1 MHLILSLVDV
11 RRPRRCTVIDVGAK
25 QALLQ
30 GLGALLPILSV
41 GVVWATLR
49 QCQRHNRAEAS
60 HFLCGATLP
69 QANCSPFAS
78 PSHANS
84 VPGDTITFTVSVMEA
99 PDPSP
104 QSQPKPSTPEPV
116 AEPVAEPAP
125 GVLPSRPIP
134 IAPAPTLPGEVS
146 PSASRARAIQFVT
159 TLADRRS
166 MAEWMTAEV
175 SRCGS
180 EKHIASKVVREF
192 PHLFPG
198 NAKANLMRA
207 TRIWRQRAQLLRDAS
222 VPTPLKVSTRVQ
234 KHSLPGRGRKRAPWS
249 DKLQTDLLHEFNR
262 LKSAGFVFTPRSVR
276 SAAVALVCSEDRE
289 GYGKDMKDP
298 RSHRPLM
305 ECLTARWVRAFA
317 DRWQVTLDDRP
328 VGTNVPI
335 YKQRQLELDEKLI
348 AYHLGCMARQL
359 REEKLREDDVGVLA
373 PIHFLLSTKTGNTLG
388 FGEKKQPEFAEI
400 IEGARP
406 MTMLVRVS
414 GGKDAKVG
422 APVMI
427 FQDAERT
434 YPIPGVADDVPD
446 VCYRTSPTGWVDT
459 AVLASCFGEGSGI
472 SSLPDGRKRVIFME
486 PSTWLPFAKELAKPL
501 DGSNTELRFFPRN
514 GGGLMQPVDTGI
526 REKIKELW
534 RDGWQQMKTRM
545 IDLGVWNGEGRDTS
559 GKMFNAGP
567 RFFLKLAAAA
577 IKAVNEAR
585 DEEGV
590 SLTRK
595 AMIRTGMSLNV
606 NGKWELEQ
614 LHPELK
620 AIAIKHK
627 IQFDGEIVTV
637 EEKPRPLVAQRQAE
651 KQQTTQQRQA
661 QQQATQKLA
670 VGRRDVL
677 HQAPQEQTVQHQPTK
692 QKDAHQQGAHPKTG
706 QQQATQKHVTQQQ
719 ATEQIIDQAV
729 LRATQEIAREES
741 QAEVS

>member
-1 MHLILSLVDV
+1 MEVSE
-11 RRPRRCTVIDVGAK
+11 PST
-25 QALLQ
+25 Q
-30 GLGALLPILSV
+30 
-41 GVVWATLR
+41 
-49 QCQRHNRAEAS
+49 
-60 HFLCGATLP
+60 
-69 QANCSPFAS
+69 SP
-78 PSHANS
+78 
-84 VPGDTITFTVSVMEA
+84 
-99 PDPSP
+99 
-104 QSQPKPSTPEPV
+104 PKPHTPEPV
-116 AEPVAEPAP
+116 AEPVAVAASARRIPIP
-125 GVLPSRPIP
+125 IPIP
-134 IAPAPTLPGEVS
+134 IAPAPTPPTDGDFS

-192 PHLFPG
+192 PNLFPG

-207 TRIWRQRAQLLRDAS
+207 TRIWRQRAQLLRDSSA
-222 VPTPLKVSTRVQ
+222 PAPLKVATRVQ

-276 SAAVALVCSEDRE
+276 SAAVALVCSDDRK
-289 GYGKDMKDP
+289 GYCKDMRDP
-298 RSHRPLM
+298 RSDRPLI

-328 VGTNVPI
+328 VGTNVPL

-348 AYHLGCMARQL
+348 AYHLGCMARHF
-359 REEKLREDDVGVLA
+359 RDRKLREDDVGVLA

-388 FGEKKQPEFAEI
+388 FGEEKQPEFIEMM
-400 IEGARP
+400 EGARP

-414 GGKDAKVG
+414 GGTDAKME
-422 APVMI
+422 APFMI
-427 FQDAERT
+427 FQDPGRT

-459 AVLASCFGEGSGI
+459 TVLESCFGEGSGF
-472 SSLPDGRKRVIFME
+472 SPLPDGRKRVIFME
-486 PSTWLPFAKELAKPL
+486 PSTWVPFAKELAKPL
-501 DGSNTELRFFPRN
+501 GGSNTEVRFFPRN
-514 GGGLMQPVDTGI
+514 GGGLTQPVEMGI
-526 REKIKELW
+526 RKKIKELW

-545 IDLGVWNGEGRDTS
+545 IDLGVWSGEGRDAS

-585 DEEGV
+585 DEEGI

-595 AMIRTGMSLNV
+595 AMIRTGMSLNA

-620 AIAIKHK
+620 AIAIKHRL
-627 IQFDGEIVTV
+627 QFDGEVVTV
-637 EEKPRPLVAQRQAE
+637 EEKPQPLVTQPQAG
-651 KQQTTQQRQA
+651 KQQTAKRRLEQQEV
-661 QQQATQKLA
+661 QQQATQQRTADREVALDQI
-670 VGRRDVL
+670 R
-677 HQAPQEQTVQHQPTK
+677 QEQAVQHQPTK
-692 QKDAHQQGAHPKTG
+692 QKDAHPQGAYPKIG
-706 QQQATQKHVTQQQ
+706 QEQATQGHATQQQ
-719 ATEQIIDQAV
+719 TTEQVIDQAV
-729 LRATQEIAREES
+729 LRATQDIAREES
-741 QAEVS
+741 HADVS